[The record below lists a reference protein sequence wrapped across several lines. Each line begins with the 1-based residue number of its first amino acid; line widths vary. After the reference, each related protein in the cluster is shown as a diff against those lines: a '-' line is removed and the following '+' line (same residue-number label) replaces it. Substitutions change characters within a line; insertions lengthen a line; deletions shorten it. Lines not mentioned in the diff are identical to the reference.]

1 MIMTGKDKTSKSRNF
16 ALRISIIYVLL
27 GSTWI
32 LFSDKLMFLLFSD
45 NHSLRLVSN
54 YKGWFYVLLT
64 GVLLFALVKREMK
77 KRNAI
82 EEQLKTAK
90 EKAEESEMLKT
101 AFLHNI
107 SHEIRTP
114 MNAIIGFSELIIEP
128 SLTTEQKKSFSA
140 YIKRGIA
147 NLLDTIE
154 DIIIVSRIQVGQVNL
169 EETSEDIVLLMNEL
183 RAYYQVQLNS
193 QKKGEMLKL
202 TFNSKLAPEDSFIFA
217 DFRNI
222 RQVMNKLLSNA
233 IKFTDAGSVEYSCEK
248 SGSSEL
254 LFMVKDTGIG
264 IPGTKKDI
272 VFNTFRKAEETDSKR
287 KSDGSGLGLSISK
300 GLVELMNGR
309 IWFESEEQ
317 KGCTFYFTIPYVKG

>member
-1 MIMTGKDKTSKSRNF
+1 MTGKDKTSKSRNF
-16 ALRISIIYVLL
+16 ALKISIIYVLL

-45 NHSLRLVSN
+45 NHSLRLISS

-77 KRNAI
+77 KRNAV

-90 EKAEESEMLKT
+90 VKAEESEKLKT

-114 MNAIIGFSELIIEP
+114 MNAIIGFSELIVDP
-128 SLTTEQKKSFSA
+128 NLTTEQKKSFSA
-140 YIKRGIA
+140 FIKRGIT

-154 DIIIVSRIQVGQVNL
+154 DIIIVSRIQVGQVNV
-169 EETSEDIVLLMNEL
+169 EETKEDIVLLMNKL
-183 RAYYQVQLNS
+183 KDYYQVQLNS
-193 QKKGEMLKL
+193 QKKGEILKL
-202 TFNSKLAPEDSFIFA
+202 AFNSRLEPEDTLICA

-222 RQVMNKLLSNA
+222 RQVMNRLLSNA
-233 IKFTDAGSVEYSCEK
+233 IKFTDAGSIEYSCEK
-248 SGSSEL
+248 AGSNEL

-264 IPGTKKDI
+264 IPDEKRDI
-272 VFNTFRKAEETDSKR
+272 VFNTFRKAEESISKR